1 MKRKV
6 IIHLLRKKKLSK
18 KPILFPWICTWTY
31 AYLGVR
37 NIFFFFSG
45 NYEYVRDIQLIFT
58 YPKSI
63 IEILQK
69 GVKCVQCE
77 R

>member
-1 MKRKV
+1 MR
-6 IIHLLRKKKLSK
+6 IWELEI
-18 KPILFPWICTWTY
+18 Y
-31 AYLGVR
+31 
-37 NIFFFFSG
+37 FFSSG
-45 NYEYVRDIQLIFT
+45 NYEHVRDIQLIFT

>member
-1 MKRKV
+1 M
-6 IIHLLRKKKLSK
+6 SK
-18 KPILFPWICTWTY
+18 KSILFPWICTWTY
-31 AYLGVR
+31 ACLGVR
-37 NIFFFFSG
+37 NISFFSG
-45 NYEYVRDIQLIFT
+45 NYDYVRDIQLIFT

-77 R
+77 S